1 MSLPQPHVEVRTTAD
16 GSSTLYVPALDE
28 HYHSTHGAVQEA
40 RHVYL
45 AAGLAPILDT
55 TAGPVWVL
63 EIGFGTG
70 LNALLTLE
78 RSHDSAHPIFYDTI
92 EKFPLPWSVV
102 EQMNTEAYI
111 TNPELLDYHQ
121 QLHAATWNRP
131 VALTPR
137 FELYK
142 RSGELQTTA
151 LPTNTYQVVYF
162 DAFAPEKQPD
172 MWTDE
177 VFAQLYEATAPD
189 GVLVS
194 YCAKGSFRRSLKA
207 AGWLVEKIP
216 GPPGKREMT
225 RARKAAP
232 ALE

>member
-1 MSLPQPHVEVRTTAD
+1 MTTTPHVEVRATAD
-16 GSSTLYVPALDE
+16 GSSTLFVPALNE

-45 AAGLAPILDT
+45 AAGLESALEAAT
-55 TAGPVWVL
+55 EPVWVL

-78 RSHDSAHPIFYDTI
+78 RSHSAPQPVFYDTI
-92 EKFPLPWSVV
+92 EKYPLPWEIVG
-102 EQMNTEAYI
+102 QLGTENYLHD
-111 TNPELLDYHQ
+111 PELLDYQQ
-121 QLHAATWNRP
+121 QLHAAAWGRP
-131 VALTPR
+131 VALTPH
-137 FELYK
+137 FVLMK
-142 RSGELQTTA
+142 MAGELQATP
-151 LPTNTYQVVYF
+151 LPNDTYHVIYF

-177 VFAQLYEATAPD
+177 VFQQLYAAAAP
-189 GVLVS
+189 GGCLVS
-194 YCAKGSFRRSLKA
+194 YCAKGSFKRSLLA

-225 RARKAAP
+225 RAWKRS
-232 ALE
+232 

>member
-1 MSLPQPHVEVRTTAD
+1 MSTPLLEVRTTAD

-28 HYHSTHGAVQEA
+28 HYHSTHGALQEA

-45 AAGLAPILDT
+45 AAGLEPALAESAEAT
-55 TAGPVWVL
+55 VPVWVL
-63 EIGFGTG
+63 EVGFGTG

-78 RSHDSAHPIFYDTI
+78 RTLHAPQVIFYDTI
-92 EKFPLPWSVV
+92 EKFPLPANVIGQLS
-102 EQMNTEAYI
+102 TETYL
-111 TNPELLDYHQ
+111 TNEDLLDYHQ
-121 QLHAATWNRP
+121 QLHASSWNRP
-131 VALTPR
+131 VVLTPQ
-137 FELYK
+137 FVLLK
-142 RSGELQTTA
+142 MAGALQDTP
-151 LPTNTYQVVYF
+151 LSENTYQVIYF

-177 VFAQLYEATAPD
+177 IFAQLYAATAPG

-225 RARKAAP
+225 RARKAA
-232 ALE
+232 

>member
-1 MSLPQPHVEVRTTAD
+1 MSPTPTLEVRTTAD

-28 HYHSTHGAVQEA
+28 HYHSTHGALQEA

-45 AAGLAPILDT
+45 AAGLEPALTLPTDEP
-55 TAGPVWVL
+55 APVWVL

-78 RSHDSAHPIFYDTI
+78 RSLALPGSQVIFYDTI
-92 EKFPLPWSVV
+92 EKFPLPADVIGQLS
-102 EQMNTEAYI
+102 TETY
-111 TNPELLDYHQ
+111 NGELLDYQQ
-121 QLHAATWNRP
+121 QLHASAWGRP
-131 VALTPR
+131 VVLTPQ
-137 FELYK
+137 FVLLK
-142 RSGELQTTA
+142 LAGELQETLLA
-151 LPTNTYQVVYF
+151 EDTYQVIYF

-177 VFAQLYEATAPD
+177 VFAQLYAATAPG

-225 RARKAAP
+225 RARKAA
-232 ALE
+232 